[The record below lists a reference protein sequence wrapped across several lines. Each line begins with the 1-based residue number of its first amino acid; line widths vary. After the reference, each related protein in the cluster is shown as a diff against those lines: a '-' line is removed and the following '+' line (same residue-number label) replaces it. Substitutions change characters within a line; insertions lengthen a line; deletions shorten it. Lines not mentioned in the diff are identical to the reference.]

1 MKKRVAALILGLFF
15 ILNALPC
22 AALDINPATDRDFDV
37 PCQAA
42 ILIDEDSGT
51 VLYEKNADESR
62 PIASITKIM
71 TLLLT
76 FEALEA
82 GKVSLSD
89 IVPVS
94 EHAYHMGGSQIWL
107 EPGEQLTL
115 DEMLKAI
122 CISSAN
128 DAAVAVAE
136 FIGGSEPVFVER
148 MNARAKELGMQSTT
162 FRNACGLDAEGH
174 LSTARDVAAMSRTIL
189 NTCPEVLHYTGI
201 WTDTLRGGATQLINT
216 NKLLRRYEGITGLK
230 TGTTGGAGICIS
242 ASATRNGLS
251 LIAVILG
258 APSSADRFDA
268 ATTLLDYGFGAY
280 EAAPLPKLEAQPLQI
295 TVRGSAAGSVP
306 LDYSALPETV
316 LVEKGSGASLH
327 TELTLPE
334 ELEAPVEQGQ
344 TLGKAAVY
352 QGEALLEEYEVRA
365 ATDAPRMTVRD
376 AIGLLWQSLTG
387 AA

>member
-1 MKKRVAALILGLFF
+1 MPAPRRQIPQAIVAGGIV
-15 ILNALPC
+15 I
-22 AALDINPATDRDFDV
+22 
-37 PCQAA
+37 AA
-42 ILIDEDSGT
+42 IYLFSAFGIGAAVPTRDISVDSGLID
-51 VLYEKNADESR
+51 A
-62 PIASITKIM
+62 
-71 TLLLT
+71 
-76 FEALEA
+76 
-82 GKVSLSD
+82 VSL
-89 IVPVS
+89 
-94 EHAYHMGGSQIWL
+94 M
-107 EPGEQLTL
+107 
-115 DEMLKAI
+115 
-122 CISSAN
+122 
-128 DAAVAVAE
+128 
-136 FIGGSEPVFVER
+136 
-148 MNARAKELGMQSTT
+148 
-162 FRNACGLDAEGH
+162 
-174 LSTARDVAAMSRTIL
+174 
-189 NTCPEVLHYTGI
+189 
-201 WTDTLRGGATQLINT
+201 
-216 NKLLRRYEGITGLK
+216 

-295 TVRGSAAGSVP
+295 TVKGSAAGSVP

-334 ELEAPVEQGQ
+334 ELEAPVELGQ

-352 QGEALLEEYEVRA
+352 QGEALLEEHEVRA
-365 ATDAPRMTVRD
+365 AADAPRMTVRD